1 MLPRAPLP
9 AAVLRLPAMT
19 MPGFAL
25 FDTAIG
31 PCALAWREAG
41 LVGVQLPEGSEA
53 ATRRQ
58 IARRFPDLE
67 AREPAAAV
75 RRARDAMTALLNGSA
90 SDLSNIALDMRDVT
104 TFRRQVYDYA
114 RTIPRGATVTYG
126 ELAAG
131 IGARG
136 AARAVGRALGG
147 NPFPIVVP
155 CHRVL
160 AAGGRSGGFSAKGG
174 ANTKM
179 RMLAIEGAVPGGR
192 DSAPRDGFEFDP
204 DAAVAWLRAADPRLA
219 KIIDRVG
226 PFRMTVQETSTV
238 FVALARAIVYQQL
251 SGKAAG
257 TIFGRVCRLMP
268 RGQRGLTAANVMQ
281 LDDETLRGAGLSRN
295 KLLAL
300 RDLSR
305 RTLSGEL
312 PTLAKLRRMSD
323 DDAVETLTAVRG
335 IGRWT
340 VEMLLITRLGRG
352 DVLAVDDL
360 GLRQGHAVIMGRR
373 TPTAPRALAAYG
385 ERWRP
390 YRTVASWYLWR
401 AAELGR

>member
-1 MLPRAPLP
+1 MSA
-9 AAVLRLPAMT
+9 
-19 MPGFAL
+19 PGFAL

-41 LVGVQLPEGSEA
+41 LVGVQLPEGNEA

-58 IARRFPDLE
+58 ISRRFPDLQ
-67 AREPAAAV
+67 AREPAAAA
-75 RRARDAMTALLNGSA
+75 RRAREAMTALLDGRA
-90 SDLSNIALDMRDVT
+90 RDLGGIALDMRDVT
-104 TFRRQVYDYA
+104 PFRRRVYDYA
-114 RTIPRGATVTYG
+114 RAIPRGATMTYG
-126 ELAAG
+126 EVAAG
-131 IGARG
+131 IDARG
-136 AARAVGRALGG
+136 AARAVGQALGA

-160 AAGGRSGGFSAKGG
+160 AAGGRSGGFSAAGG
-174 ANTKM
+174 VSTKM
-179 RMLAIEGAVPGGR
+179 RMLAIEGAVPGGSG
-192 DSAPRDGFEFDP
+192 SAPRDGFEFDP

-219 KIIDRVG
+219 RIIERVG
-226 PFRMTVQETSTV
+226 PFRMKVQETSTV

-251 SGKAAG
+251 NGKAAA
-257 TIFGRVCRLMP
+257 TIFERLCRLMP
-268 RGQRGLTAANVMQ
+268 RGRRGLTAANLMR
-281 LDDETLRGAGLSRN
+281 LDDAALRGAGLSRN

-300 RDLSR
+300 RDLAR

-323 DDAVETLTAVRG
+323 DDAVEALTAVRG

-373 TPTAPRALAAYG
+373 APSAPRALAAYG

-401 AAELGR
+401 AADLAR